1 MMMRGL
7 AGYVMHSRTR
17 AIIVVLLCGFIPMVY
32 CLSAAAVGLVNL
44 RKDAREGFMIL
55 LWSMV
60 PAGFY
65 WVVGD
70 PSPIMLMPG
79 VALLAHVLKH
89 SESWS
94 KVVMAGTIVA
104 LLVQL
109 SLAWHDT
116 YVTQLSSIVEE
127 AMEIQRSQGAVMPYT
142 AEQIVTLLLSF
153 YGAYHFVTMLGCLVL
168 ARWWQAAL
176 YNPGGFREEFQ
187 MLRLEPGYAILL
199 TGLMIAGLADLEP
212 MDTWVSF
219 LSIPSMLA
227 GIALMHYVIQL
238 KKLGSSWLFIG
249 YLAVFFFM
257 PALALLGLID
267 SVVNVRKRIASE

>member
-1 MMMRGL
+1 MMRGL
-7 AGYVMHSRTR
+7 AEYVMHSRSR

-32 CLSAAAVGLVNL
+32 CLSAAVVGLINL
-44 RKDAREGFMIL
+44 RKGAREGLMIL

-79 VALLAHVLKH
+79 VALLAQVLKH

-94 KVVMAGTIVA
+94 RVVMAGTIVA
-104 LLVQL
+104 LLIQL
-109 SLAWHDT
+109 SLVWQNA
-116 YVTQLSSIVEE
+116 YVAQLSAIVEE
-127 AMEIQRSQGAVMPYT
+127 AMALQRSQGAVMPYT
-142 AEQIVTLLLSF
+142 AEQIVALLLSF
-153 YGAYHFVTMLGCLVL
+153 FGAYHFATILSCLVL

-176 YNPGGFREEFQ
+176 YNPGGFKEEFQ
-187 MLRLEPGYAILL
+187 VLRLEPGFAILL
-199 TGLMIAGLADLEP
+199 MGLMIAGLADMEP
-212 MDTWVSF
+212 LDSWVSIM
-219 LSIPSMLA
+219 SIPPMLA
-227 GIALMHYVIQL
+227 GIALMHYVINL

-257 PALALLGLID
+257 PALALLGLAD
-267 SVVNVRKRIASE
+267 SVINVRKRIAAE